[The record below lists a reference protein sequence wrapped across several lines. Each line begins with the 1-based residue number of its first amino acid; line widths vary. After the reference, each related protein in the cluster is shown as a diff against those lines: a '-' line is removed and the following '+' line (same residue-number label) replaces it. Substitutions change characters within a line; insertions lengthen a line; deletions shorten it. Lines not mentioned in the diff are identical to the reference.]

1 VRTRVSNKKGRQ
13 VDVWFSLGV
22 EILKNTKQFIKKTL
36 RLLAAKL
43 FFANQA

>member
-1 VRTRVSNKKGRQ
+1 VLTQASNIKGRQ

-22 EILKNTKQFIKKTL
+22 GILKNTKQFIKKTL
-36 RLLAAKL
+36 SLLPAKL